1 MIIDIILILIVLLG
15 AYVGYKK
22 GLVTV
27 LMKFI
32 AIIIAIA
39 LSLFLQSPVA
49 DCLRNSKLGNDLY
62 INVHKGITNTI
73 DARREGIEKDTIY
86 SKIIDGVVSEEQI
99 NIQADNITTFILKGV
114 SFIATFLITLI
125 IIFILKGVLN
135 IVFDLPILNSINK
148 IGGLTV
154 GGLKSI
160 VIIYLIL
167 AAIAFISPMP
177 IVKGNISNK
186 IEKTNITKIM
196 YENNLLVQIINGSIK
211 K

>member
-1 MIIDIILILIVLLG
+1 MIIDIILILFLFFG

-22 GLVTV
+22 GLVNV
-27 LMKFI
+27 LMNFI
-32 AIIIAIA
+32 AIIFAIV
-39 LSLFLQSPVA
+39 LSFFLQFPIA
-49 DCLRNSKLGNDLY
+49 DCLKNSKFGNDLY
-62 INVHKGITNTI
+62 INVHKGIVSTI
-73 DARREGIEKDTIY
+73 DAQREGIEKNTIY
-86 SKIIDGVVSEEQI
+86 SKIIDGVISEEQI
-99 NIQADNITTFILKGV
+99 DAQADNVTTFILKGV
-114 SFIATFLITLI
+114 SFIAIFLVTLI

-135 IVFDLPILNSINK
+135 TVFYLPILNSINK

-154 GGLKSI
+154 GGLKSV

-177 IVKGNISNK
+177 IVKGNLSNK
-186 IEKTNITKIM
+186 IEKTNITKVM